1 MRSRKKDLDTAASLL
16 IETPRLL
23 MKPLQLRDIR
33 GMYAY
38 RSDPEISR
46 YQSWRPSREEEV
58 EAFILKYGNGNINV
72 VDSWCQMGVYRKTS
86 RELIGDVGMHFL
98 PPDSRQVE
106 LGFTISPRHQR
117 KGYAAE
123 AVDALLTY
131 LFGDLNKHRIIASVD
146 PRNTASIALLEKMG
160 MRKEAHHIRS
170 IWTSEG
176 WGDDMVYAL
185 LREEWENAPGRGRD
199 KITENKLPRSGH
211 SV

>member
-1 MRSRKKDLDTAASLL
+1 MAGMRSRKKDVDTAASLR

-23 MKPLQLRDIR
+23 MKPLQLRDIK

-38 RSDPEISR
+38 RSDPEVFR

-117 KGYAAE
+117 KGYATE
-123 AVDALLTY
+123 AVDALLPY
-131 LFGDLNKHRIIASVD
+131 LFGELNKHRIMN
-146 PRNTASIALLEKMG
+146 PR
-160 MRKEAHHIRS
+160 
-170 IWTSEG
+170 
-176 WGDDMVYAL
+176 
-185 LREEWENAPGRGRD
+185 
-199 KITENKLPRSGH
+199 
-211 SV
+211 